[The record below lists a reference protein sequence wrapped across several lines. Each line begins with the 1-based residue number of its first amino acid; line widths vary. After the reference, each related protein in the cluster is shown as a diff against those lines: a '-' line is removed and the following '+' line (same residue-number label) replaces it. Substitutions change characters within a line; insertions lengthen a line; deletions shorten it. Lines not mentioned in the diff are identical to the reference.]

1 MVADCAKKHV
11 PASFPG
17 SIGLVKDPEDSNRVV
32 INPLYRQY
40 GDTTNKEFNYFLS
53 RIVQAI
59 NPTKTMYSQRK
70 HKERIGEIFSVTDE
84 AFGLLIIY
92 NEHHVWKS
100 QDEAKRRDPGTKETV
115 RKRKKF
121 CDSTSGSRQGWM
133 TAGLDLM
140 NDLCIEISK
149 LRKEQET
156 GEDLEISIRD
166 KFADEL
172 GYTCNESGL
181 DNGDSMHE
189 KVVYQNFD
197 LEKLFEGKALVQE
210 EV

>member
-1 MVADCAKKHV
+1 
-11 PASFPG
+11 
-17 SIGLVKDPEDSNRVV
+17 
-32 INPLYRQY
+32 
-40 GDTTNKEFNYFLS
+40 
-53 RIVQAI
+53 
-59 NPTKTMYSQRK
+59 
-70 HKERIGEIFSVTDE
+70 
-84 AFGLLIIY
+84 
-92 NEHHVWKS
+92 
-100 QDEAKRRDPGTKETV
+100 
-115 RKRKKF
+115 
-121 CDSTSGSRQGWM
+121 M

-166 KFADEL
+166 QFADEL
-172 GYTCNESGL
+172 GCTCNESGL

-197 LEKLFEGKALVQE
+197 LEKLFQGKALVQE